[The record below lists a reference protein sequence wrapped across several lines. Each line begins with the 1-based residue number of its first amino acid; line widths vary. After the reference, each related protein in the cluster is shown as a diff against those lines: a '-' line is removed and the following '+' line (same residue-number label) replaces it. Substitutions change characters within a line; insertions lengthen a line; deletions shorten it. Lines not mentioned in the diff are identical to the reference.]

1 MRKAT
6 TMSKEMARRLLENYI
21 KEWQGQI
28 DILPYPLSI
37 HDTEFNL
44 VMVNKAFYDIYGDTR
59 DTKNIKCHQL
69 FHDKDAPQ
77 EDCPMTKALRSGKPE
92 RAEIYAPS
100 LKLHLLEM
108 ATPIFSDSNIIGVI
122 NSFIDITPARKSEE
136 HYRTL
141 MEVYADAINKL
152 KAQELTFKKSKEAFF
167 NMLEDIHESYKDLK
181 NLFINLIKTL
191 VNALDTKSKWT
202 KGHSERVT
210 QYALSIGRE
219 MGLDEDALES
229 LKVSALLHDIGKIG
243 TYDVIL
249 EKPEKLTQEEI
260 KLIQEHPVK
269 GASILA
275 PVEQLKEILPII
287 RSHHERINGSGYPD
301 KLKGEEL
308 PLLARILHVADVYD
322 ALTTDRP
329 YRKALS
335 KKSALAELKRSS
347 GAEFDPE
354 VVEAFLKALERGLI
368 PA

>member
-6 TMSKEMARRLLENYI
+6 PTNKEMARRLLEKHI

-28 DILPYPLSI
+28 DILPYPVSI
-37 HDTEFNL
+37 HDTAFNL
-44 VMVNKAFYDIYGDTR
+44 VMANKAFYDIYGDTR

-69 FHDKDAPQ
+69 FHDKDAPR

-100 LKLHLLEM
+100 LKLFLLEI
-108 ATPIFSDSNIIGVI
+108 TNPIFSDGNIIGLI
-122 NSFIDITPARKSEE
+122 NSFIDITSARESEK

-141 MEVYADAINKL
+141 MEVYAEAINKL

-167 NMLEDIHESYKDLK
+167 NMLEDIHESYEDLK
-181 NLFINLIKTL
+181 DLFINLIKTM
-191 VNALDTKSKWT
+191 VRALDAKSNWT

-229 LKVSALLHDIGKIG
+229 LKLSALLHDIGKIG

-249 EKPEKLTQEEI
+249 EKPDKLTPKEI
-260 KLIQEHPVK
+260 KLIQEHPIK

-275 PVEQLKEILPII
+275 PIEQLKEILPII
-287 RSHHERINGSGYPD
+287 RSHHEKINGTGYPD
-301 KLKGEEL
+301 GLNREKL

-322 ALTTDRP
+322 ALTVDRP

-335 KKSALAELKRSS
+335 RKSAIAELKRSS

-354 VVEAFLKALERGLI
+354 VVEAFLKALEKGLI